1 MSDLIRTKSSI
12 ELKKDSNYAVYL
24 KHNGYDMER
33 KALKIKPFSTKKSLK
48 KAYADENSP
57 LFWVLDSDGK
67 VYKWANR
74 MERVEVIRQGVPYHA
89 IEGISERLKSPVKS
103 VLSIV
108 GIPQTTYNKK
118 KSEHSL
124 LASRESELIV
134 LLTELIDYGILVFN
148 KEEEKFQ
155 RWLKKPNLSLG
166 GNSPESLLD
175 TATGIDVVNYC
186 LNRIEF
192 GNFA

>member
-1 MSDLIRTKSSI
+1 
-12 ELKKDSNYAVYL
+12 
-24 KHNGYDMER
+24 MER
-33 KALKIKPFSTKKSLK
+33 KTLKIKPFSTKKSLK
-48 KAYADENSP
+48 KAEGAEGES

-67 VYKWANR
+67 VYKWSNR
-74 MERVEVIRQGVPYHA
+74 MERVNVIRQGVPYHS

-124 LASRESELIV
+124 LDSRESELIV

-166 GNSPESLLD
+166 GHSPESLLD
-175 TATGIDVVNYC
+175 TATGIDEVNSC
-186 LNRIEF
+186 LNRIEY

>member
-1 MSDLIRTKSSI
+1 MKGAFL
-12 ELKKDSNYAVYL
+12 
-24 KHNGYDMER
+24 
-33 KALKIKPFSTKKSLK
+33 AL
-48 KAYADENSP
+48 
-57 LFWVLDSDGK
+57 
-67 VYKWANR
+67 
-74 MERVEVIRQGVPYHA
+74 
-89 IEGISERLKSPVKS
+89 ISERLKSPVKS

-175 TATGIDVVNYC
+175 TATGIDEVNYC

>member
-1 MSDLIRTKSSI
+1 MTHKSLNIR
-12 ELKKDSNYAVYL
+12 
-24 KHNGYDMER
+24 
-33 KALKIKPFSTKKSLK
+33 PFSTKESLK
-48 KAYADENSP
+48 KASKSGDGSIIWAI
-57 LFWVLDSDGK
+57 DSDGK
-67 VYKWANR
+67 VYKWSNR
-74 MERVEVIRQGVPYHA
+74 MERVEVIRQGIPYRT
-89 IEGISERLKSPVKS
+89 IEGISERLNRPVKS
-103 VLSIV
+103 ILSII

-124 LASRESELIV
+124 LDSRESELIV

-148 KEEEKFQ
+148 NEEEKFQ

-166 GNSPESLLD
+166 GHSPDSLLD
-175 TATGIDVVNYC
+175 TATGIDEVNYC

>member
-1 MSDLIRTKSSI
+1 
-12 ELKKDSNYAVYL
+12 
-24 KHNGYDMER
+24 MER
-33 KALKIKPFSTKKSLK
+33 KTLKIKPFSTKESLK
-48 KAYADENSP
+48 KAESAEGES

-67 VYKWANR
+67 VYKWSNR
-74 MERVEVIRQGVPYHA
+74 MERVNVIRQGVPYHS

-124 LASRESELIV
+124 LDSRESELIV

-166 GNSPESLLD
+166 GHSPESLLD
-175 TATGIDVVNYC
+175 TATGIDEVNSC
-186 LNRIEF
+186 LNRIEY

>member
-1 MSDLIRTKSSI
+1 MGRKP
-12 ELKKDSNYAVYL
+12 LKT
-24 KHNGYDMER
+24 
-33 KALKIKPFSTKKSLK
+33 KPFFTKKSII
-48 KAYADENSP
+48 KAYAHDAEP

-67 VYKWANR
+67 VYKWSNR
-74 MERVEVIRQGVPYHA
+74 MERVQVIRQGVPYHS

-118 KSEHSL
+118 KGEHSL
-124 LASRESELIV
+124 LDSRESELIV

-166 GNSPESLLD
+166 GHSPESLLD
-175 TATGIDVVNYC
+175 TATGIGEVNYC
-186 LNRIEF
+186 LNRIEY

>member
-1 MSDLIRTKSSI
+1 
-12 ELKKDSNYAVYL
+12 
-24 KHNGYDMER
+24 MER
-33 KALKIKPFSTKKSLK
+33 KALKTRPFPTKKSLK
-48 KAYADENSP
+48 KAYSYETGP

-67 VYKWANR
+67 VYKWSNR
-74 MERVEVIRQGVPYHA
+74 MERVEVIRQGVPYHS

-175 TATGIDVVNYC
+175 TATGIDEVNYC

>member
-1 MSDLIRTKSSI
+1 
-12 ELKKDSNYAVYL
+12 
-24 KHNGYDMER
+24 MER
-33 KALKIKPFSTKKSLK
+33 KALKTKLFSTKKSIK
-48 KAYADENSP
+48 KAYSYGAGS

-67 VYKWANR
+67 VYKWSNR
-74 MERVEVIRQGVPYHA
+74 MERVQVIRQGVPYHA

-175 TATGIDVVNYC
+175 TATGIDEVNYC